1 MLAALGLVV
10 LAWYERSV
18 VVLVVAVVFA
28 LVAAVV
34 LPGLGG
40 IVLSAA
46 ILLATAFV
54 VVAGPAKWRSRPAA
68 ATG

>member
-1 MLAALGLVV
+1 MV
-10 LAWYERSV
+10 LAWYERSA

-40 IVLSAA
+40 VVPSGAM
-46 ILLATAFV
+46 LLATAFA